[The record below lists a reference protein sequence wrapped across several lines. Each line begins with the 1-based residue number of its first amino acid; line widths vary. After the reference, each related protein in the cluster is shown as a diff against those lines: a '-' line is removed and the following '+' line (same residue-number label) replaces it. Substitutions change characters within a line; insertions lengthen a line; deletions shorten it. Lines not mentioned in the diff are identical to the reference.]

1 MPRRLRQSVQ
11 FAAALAV
18 LGVLSAC
25 RSLPPSALPAD
36 ELPASWPERRASL
49 QGWQRYAIEGRVAV
63 KAGDEGFTAALRWA
77 QANERSTLELQGP
90 LGSGAVRFEH
100 SPQQAPLETAAAR
113 EALEAQLGF
122 ALPVESLR
130 YWLLG
135 VPDPAAV
142 AEESVLESGGRLG
155 ALQQGGW
162 RIDYPRYAAVAG
174 SRLELPETIE
184 IRRDPVRLRVRI
196 ARWEGNR

>member
-1 MPRRLRQSVQ
+1 M
-11 FAAALAV
+11 
-18 LGVLSAC
+18 
-25 RSLPPSALPAD
+25 
-36 ELPASWPERRASL
+36 

-63 KAGDEGFTAALRWA
+63 QAGNEGFTAALRWA

-90 LGSGAVRFEH
+90 LGAGAVRFEH

-162 RIDYPRYAAVAG
+162 RIDYSRYAAVAG